1 MTADTDTVTDPNKYK
16 EQHCKQCGALF
27 TARLRSYCSSHCRLQ
42 AQYTTTKA
50 KRRAERAA
58 KKAALQPRPCDCCGT
73 IFTPD
78 HTHPGIRNCSLACTK
93 VYNTWGKPINGQTTL
108 NKILAACGL
117 PTVDYG
123 DVPIVLESIRYK
135 AAE

>member
-1 MTADTDTVTDPNKYK
+1 MTADTDNVTKPDNYK
-16 EQHCKQCGALF
+16 EQHCKQCGELF
-27 TARLRSYCSSHCRLQ
+27 KARLRSYCSADCRKQ
-42 AQYTTTKA
+42 AMYAKVKA
-50 KRRAERAA
+50 RRRARMAER
-58 KKAALQPRPCDCCGT
+58 KAALQPRPCDCCGT

-117 PTVDYG
+117 STVDYG